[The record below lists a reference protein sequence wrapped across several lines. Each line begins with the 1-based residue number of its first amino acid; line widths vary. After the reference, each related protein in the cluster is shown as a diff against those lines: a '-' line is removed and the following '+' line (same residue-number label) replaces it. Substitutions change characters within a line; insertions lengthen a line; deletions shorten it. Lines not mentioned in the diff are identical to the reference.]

1 MKKKIVVLS
10 GAGISAESGIRTFRD
25 GNGLWNE
32 FKISEVC
39 TADAWNTNPTLVN
52 DFYNMRR
59 IDVLKAIPN
68 IAHIA
73 LAKAEQKYD
82 VQIITT
88 NVDDLHER
96 AGSTN
101 VLHLH
106 GHLLKARTS
115 REGVGSLPDYL
126 VEQFIVP
133 VGQEGIKPMQE
144 ASDGHLLRPHIVFF
158 GEDVPNMS
166 NATEIIKTADVLI
179 VVGTS
184 LNVYPAASLVWDV
197 KDGCKVFYVDPT
209 EDSDAALSFPCRH
222 IKAPATS
229 GISKVLNILAEGNF
243 NVNKETKT

>member
-126 VEQFIVP
+126 VEPFIVP

-144 ASDGHLLRPHIVFF
+144 ASDGHLLRPHIVLF
-158 GEDVPNMS
+158 EETLPNLNSAIDVM
-166 NATEIIKTADVLI
+166 KTADYLI
-179 VVGTS
+179 VIGTS
-184 LNVYPAASLVWDV
+184 LQVYPSASLIYDV
-197 KDGCKVFYVDPT
+197 PSHCKCYLIDPSII
-209 EDSDAALSFPCRH
+209 EIDNRF
-222 IKAPATS
+222 IIYQEKATT
-229 GISKVLNILAEGNF
+229 GIMKVLEHIQS
-243 NVNKETKT
+243 TM

>member
-1 MKKKIVVLS
+1 MKKKLVVLS

-25 GNGLWNE
+25 SADGLWNE

-39 TADAWNTNPTLVN
+39 TADAWETNPTAVN

-59 IDVLKAIPN
+59 LDVLNAEPN
-68 IAHIA
+68 RAHID
-73 LAKAEQKYD
+73 LADAEEYFD
-82 VQIITT
+82 INIITT

-96 AGSTN
+96 AGSTS

-115 REGVGSLPDYL
+115 REGIGSLPDYL

-133 VGQEGIKPMQE
+133 VGREGIKPMQE
-144 ASDGHLLRPHIVFF
+144 AKDGHLLRPHIVLFQ
-158 GEDVPNMS
+158 ESVPNMS
-166 NATEIIKTADVLI
+166 NAIDIVKEADVLI

-197 KDGCKVFYVDPT
+197 KKDCKVFYVDPT

-222 IKAPATS
+222 VKAQATS
-229 GISKVLNILAEGNF
+229 GIRMVLSQLKGE
-243 NVNKETKT
+243 

>member
-1 MKKKIVVLS
+1 MKKKLVVLS

-25 GNGLWNE
+25 SADGLWNE

-39 TADAWNTNPTLVN
+39 TADAWNANPTAVN

-59 IDVLKAIPN
+59 LDVLNADPN
-68 IAHIA
+68 RAHID
-73 LAKAEQKYD
+73 LARAEEHFD
-82 VQIITT
+82 INIITT

-133 VGQEGIKPMQE
+133 VGREGIKPMQE
-144 ASDGHLLRPHIVFF
+144 AKDGHLLRPHIVLFQ
-158 GEDVPNMS
+158 ESVPNMS
-166 NATEIIKTADVLI
+166 NAIDIVKEADVLI

-197 KDGCKVFYVDPT
+197 KKGCKVFYVDPT
-209 EDSDAALSFPCRH
+209 EDSDAAISFPCRH
-222 IKAPATS
+222 VKAQATS
-229 GISKVLNILAEGNF
+229 GIRMVLSQLKGE
-243 NVNKETKT
+243 

>member
-1 MKKKIVVLS
+1 MKKKLVILS

-25 GNGLWNE
+25 SADGLWNE
-32 FKISEVC
+32 FKIHEVC

-59 IDVLKAIPN
+59 IDVLNAEPN
-68 IAHIA
+68 LAHIA
-73 LAKAEQKYD
+73 LAKAEEDFD

-101 VLHLH
+101 VFHLH

-115 REGVGSLPDYL
+115 RKGVGSLPDYL
-126 VEQFIVP
+126 VEPFIVP
-133 VGQEGIKPMQE
+133 VGREGIKPMQE
-144 ASDGHLLRPHIVFF
+144 ASDGHLLRPHVVFF
-158 GEDVPNMS
+158 QEDVPNMS
-166 NATEIIKTADVLI
+166 NAIDMVKTADVLI

-197 KDGCKVFYVDPT
+197 KEGCKVFYVDPT
-209 EDSDAALSFPCRH
+209 EDLDAAHSFPCRH
-222 IKAPATS
+222 VKAPATS
-229 GISKVLNILAEGNF
+229 GIQMVLEQLRKV
-243 NVNKETKT
+243 NV